1 MYNISAVSSLT
12 RVNAITLRAWERRYG
27 LIRPARTPKGHRL
40 YSEQDISTI
49 KQVVKL
55 LDQGIALSQ
64 VNQYLSESHS
74 DQASAAGTWQ
84 PYQDRMLKAVVDFD
98 EQGLENIYNETM
110 SLYPVDLVTQE
121 LLIPIFKILGE
132 RWQNHNK
139 GVGEEHFFVVFIRNK
154 LGSRF
159 HHRNLNNHGPRLLVA
174 CLPDEQHELGL
185 LLFSL
190 AAHERDY
197 RIILLGGNMP
207 MDELA
212 DIAQQT
218 GSAAIILSATT
229 VVDSKALLAKL
240 TGLVNTVNIPVFIG
254 GQITTHHREII
265 QQADAIATSDDFTET
280 LNIISHH
287 LKHSGAKT

>member
-64 VNQYLSESHS
+64 VNQYLSESRS
-74 DQASAAGTWQ
+74 DKEPLAGTWQ

-98 EQGLENIYNETM
+98 EQELENIYNETM
-110 SLYPVDLVTQE
+110 SLYPVDLVTRE
-121 LLIPIFKILGE
+121 LLIPILKILGE

-197 RIILLGGNMP
+197 RIILLGSNMP

-229 VVDSKALLAKL
+229 VVDTKALLAKL
-240 TGLVNTVNIPVFIG
+240 TRLVSAVNIPVFIG
-254 GQITTHHREII
+254 GQITNRHRDII
-265 QQADAIATSDDFTET
+265 QLADAIATSDDFTET
-280 LNIISHH
+280 LNIISQH
-287 LKHSGAKT
+287 LKHYGAKP